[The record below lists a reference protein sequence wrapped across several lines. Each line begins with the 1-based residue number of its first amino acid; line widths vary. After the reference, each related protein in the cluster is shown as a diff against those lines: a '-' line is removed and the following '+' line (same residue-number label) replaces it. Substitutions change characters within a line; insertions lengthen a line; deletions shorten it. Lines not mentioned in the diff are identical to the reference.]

1 MSKTKEEVLKATRI
15 VLENLRK
22 MEIAE
27 GVTIAEETRVK
38 DKIDNWACNLDAY
51 IKVYV
56 K

>member
-1 MSKTKEEVLKATRI
+1 MTKVKKEVMKATRI

-22 MEIAE
+22 MEIDE
-27 GVTIAEETRVK
+27 GFTIAEETRVK
-38 DKIDNWACNLDAY
+38 DKIDNWACKLDAY